1 MFSFLCQ
8 SAQIKELCSK
18 TTKRLL
24 TSRLVTGSFS
34 MKTKLMVLTLYER
47 QLIFFNLTTCYIHS
61 ELID

>member
-24 TSRLVTGSFS
+24 TSRLVIGSFS